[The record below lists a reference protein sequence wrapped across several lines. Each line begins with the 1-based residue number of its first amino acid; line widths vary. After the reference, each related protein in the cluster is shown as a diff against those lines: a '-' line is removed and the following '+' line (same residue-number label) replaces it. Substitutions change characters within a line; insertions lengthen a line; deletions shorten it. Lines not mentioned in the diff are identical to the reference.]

1 MYRLCEV
8 VQVDSVEME
17 QIIAY
22 EASRGRHPGS
32 KLDSSSSRSAI
43 CYDAGSRTGASPDV
57 IQVLQTVKALLVKA
71 KDRQIELEKSEAQLT
86 KSAKQVRS
94 VSI

>member
-1 MYRLCEV
+1 MW
-8 VQVDSVEME
+8 S
-17 QIIAY
+17 
-22 EASRGRHPGS
+22 
-32 KLDSSSSRSAI
+32 
-43 CYDAGSRTGASPDV
+43 DAGSRTGASPDV
-57 IQVLQTVKALLVKA
+57 IQVLQSVKQLLVKA